1 MAFRKGKRQR
11 RDWRRLWRY
20 CRCGHR
26 WRCPD
31 SATLVPTPYQ
41 PFVRPMTEEEYRAGL
56 RASSPV
62 PEVVRYEPIGPPSAG
77 VRTGT
82 DR

>member
-1 MAFRKGKRQR
+1 MAFRKGKRHR

-62 PEVVRYEPIGPPSAG
+62 PEVVRYEPIGPPPAG
-77 VRTGT
+77 ARTGT